1 MTQWALKKEQARN
14 ERLEAENK
22 ELKAQLKL
30 ANLMKLDLL
39 SLVRGVNKIGLSSDN
54 IGKSQS

>member
-22 ELKAQLKL
+22 ELKAQLEL

-54 IGKSQS
+54 LRKGKR